1 MKIRLKEYTIAG
13 ALIVLLAIPGCKKHL
28 DINVDPNNSPV
39 ENGTPSLIFPAAVM
53 STAGR
58 LGGDM
63 AILGGIWGEY
73 WTQAALSNQYKNIED
88 YNLQKTDFNGAYTEL
103 FSGALND
110 YQFVIRKAEETSSW
124 KFYLMGTVMKAY
136 TYQILVDLYDKVPY
150 SEAFQG
156 VDNLQPKFDDGDLI
170 YQSLLNEI
178 DTALSKDYNSEI
190 LTDEEETADIIFGG
204 DMDKWVR
211 LANTLK
217 LKMYLRMVNAKPAEA
232 EAGIEKLYN
241 ENAPF
246 LNTDDAGI
254 KSFVDEPDQSNPMY
268 EYNIR
273 RLNTTTNLRA
283 SNTLLS
289 FLDDNNDERIPLFY
303 ASSIGMDQGDYNNA
317 AAGTAA
323 VVVQNPTDPVYFI
336 SLAESYFLQAEARER
351 YFGGAGA
358 KALYDAGVMAA
369 FDQLGLD
376 GSAYTGAGDAYEY
389 PSGTMDQKI
398 EAIITQKWISFFG
411 SHTLEGFFE
420 KNRTGFPKTSP
431 VYSTDPAYIPGQFVA
446 SKNNV
451 TGGNL
456 PRRLVYPDIERSRN
470 INTPPEVSITT
481 KVWWGL

>member
-1 MKIRLKEYTIAG
+1 MKIRLKKYIA
-13 ALIVLLAIPGCKKHL
+13 AVFIVSLATTSCKKQL
-28 DINVDPNNSPV
+28 DINIDPNNSPV

-58 LGGDM
+58 IGGDM
-63 AILGGIWGEY
+63 AILGGIWGEN

-88 YNLQKTDFNGAYTEL
+88 YNLQKTEFNGAYTEL

-110 YQFVIRKAEETSSW
+110 YQFVMRKAKETNAW
-124 KFYLMGTVMKAY
+124 KFFLMGTVMKAY
-136 TYQILVDLYDKVPY
+136 TYQVLVDLYDKVPY
-150 SEAFQG
+150 TEAFQG
-156 VDNLQPKFDDGDLI
+156 VENLQPKFDDGDFI

-178 DTALSKDYNSEI
+178 DTALSKDYNSGI
-190 LTDEEETADIIFGG
+190 LTDEEEAADIIFGG

-211 LANTLK
+211 FANTLK
-217 LKMYLRMVNAKPAEA
+217 LKMYLRLINAKPAEA
-232 EAGIEKLYN
+232 QAGIQKLYSD
-241 ENAPF
+241 NASF
-246 LNTDDAGI
+246 LNTDDAAI

-289 FLDDNNDERIPLFY
+289 FLDDNDDERIPFFY
-303 ASSIGMDQGDYNNA
+303 TSNVGMNQGDYNNS

-323 VVVQNPTDPVYFI
+323 VVVQTPTDPVYFI

-358 KALYDAGVMAA
+358 EALYDAGVIAA
-369 FDQLGLD
+369 FNQLGLD
-376 GSAYTGAGDAYEY
+376 GSGYVGAGNAYEY
-389 PSGTMDQKI
+389 PSGTVEQNI

-420 KNRTGFPKTSP
+420 KNRTGYPKTSA
-431 VYSTDPAYIPGQFVA
+431 VYSTDPSYVPGQFVA

-470 INTPPEVSITT
+470 VNTPAEVSITT
-481 KVWWGL
+481 GVWWAL

>member
-1 MKIRLKEYTIAG
+1 MKIRIKEYIA
-13 ALIVLLAIPGCKKHL
+13 AAFIVLLAATSCKKQL
-28 DINVDPNNSPV
+28 DINIDPNNASV
-39 ENGTPSLIFPAAVM
+39 ENGTPSLIFPTAVM

-58 LGGDM
+58 IGGDM
-63 AILGGIWGEY
+63 AILGGIWGEN

-88 YNLQKTDFNGAYTEL
+88 YNLQKTEFNGAYTEL

-110 YQFVIRKAEETSSW
+110 YEFVIKKAAETEVW

-136 TYQILVDLYDKVPY
+136 TYQVLVDLYDKVPY
-150 SEAFQG
+150 TEAFQG
-156 VDNLQPKFDDGDLI
+156 VDNLQPKFDDGDFI

-178 DTALSKDYNSEI
+178 DTALAKDYSSEI
-190 LTDEEETADIIFGG
+190 FTDEEKGADIIFRG

-211 LANTLK
+211 FANTLK

-232 EAGIEKLYN
+232 KAGIEMLYSD
-241 ENAPF
+241 NASF

-303 ASSIGMDQGDYNNA
+303 TSAVGMNQGDYNNS

-323 VVVQNPTDPVYFI
+323 VVVQTPTDPVYFI

-358 KALYDAGVMAA
+358 EDLYDAGVIAA
-369 FDQLGLD
+369 FNQLALD
-376 GSAYTGAGDAYEY
+376 GSGYVGAGAYGY
-389 PSGTMDQKI
+389 PSGTVEQKI

-420 KNRTGFPKTSP
+420 K
-431 VYSTDPAYIPGQFVA
+431 
-446 SKNNV
+446 
-451 TGGNL
+451 
-456 PRRLVYPDIERSRN
+456 
-470 INTPPEVSITT
+470 
-481 KVWWGL
+481 